1 MSLFDRI
8 SHFFLGGTGK
18 LGDLPQPRAVKL
30 LGRVT
35 TPNEHESPISGLK
48 SAFGIVEVGERLTVS
63 SDNREDLDWFRPI
76 GGFTFG
82 GELVVESEAGD
93 RILLPANGFTF
104 VSAFVSRTGT
114 ALTRGHPL
122 LDPFMSHAR
131 PGVLLQVRETTLG
144 HGDKVR
150 VEGTVAAEMRVSDAG
165 YRSGQSLV
173 YVGHPPLVVR
183 ELAP

>member
-1 MSLFDRI
+1 M
-8 SHFFLGGTGK
+8 
-18 LGDLPQPRAVKL
+18 PEPRAVKL
-30 LGRVT
+30 LGRVA
-35 TPNEHESPISGLK
+35 TPNEHESPISSLK
-48 SAFGIVEVGERLTVS
+48 SAFGIVEVGERRTVS

-82 GELVVESEAGD
+82 GELIVESEAGE
-93 RILLPANGFTF
+93 RIVLPANGFTF

-122 LDPFMSHAR
+122 LEPFMTQAR

-150 VEGTVAAEMRVSDAG
+150 VEGTIAAEMRVSDVG

-173 YVGHPPLVVR
+173 YVGHPPLIVR

>member
-1 MSLFDRI
+1 VSLLHRI
-8 SHFFLGGTGK
+8 SHFFLGATGR
-18 LGDLPQPRAVKL
+18 LGDMPHPRVVKL
-30 LGRVT
+30 LGRVVS
-35 TPNEHESPISGLK
+35 PNAHESPISGLK
-48 SAFGIVEVGERLTVS
+48 SAFGIVEVGERQTVT

-82 GELVVESEAGD
+82 GELVVESEAGE
-93 RILLPANGFTF
+93 RVLLPANGFSF

-122 LDPFMSHAR
+122 LEPFMTHAR

-150 VEGTVAAEMRVSDAG
+150 VEGTIATEMRVSEAG

-173 YVGHPPLVVR
+173 YVGRPPLVVR